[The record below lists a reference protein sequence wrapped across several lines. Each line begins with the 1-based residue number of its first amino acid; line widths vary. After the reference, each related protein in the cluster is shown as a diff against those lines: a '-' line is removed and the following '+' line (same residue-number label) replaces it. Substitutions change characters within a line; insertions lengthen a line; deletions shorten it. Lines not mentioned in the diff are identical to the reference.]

1 MRSFPRLALSTVPVD
16 VTFSPLSNSAT
27 RSRSS
32 NWHSIVWALRDLP
45 LWSVT
50 VPSSWTRGPG
60 PLPGR
65 SPRVFHAGPD
75 GVFLVGP
82 GHCPR
87 QVAGLGHFWQAV
99 RGV

>member
-1 MRSFPRLALSTVPVD
+1 MRSFPRLALSTVPVN
-16 VTFSPLSNSAT
+16 VTFSPLSESAT

-32 NWHSIVWALRDLP
+32 NCHSIVRALRDLQ

-50 VPSSWTRGPG
+50 VPSSWIRGPG

-65 SPRVFHAGPD
+65 SPRVFHVGPD
-75 GVFLVGP
+75 GVFLVGS
-82 GHCPR
+82 GERPR
-87 QVAGLGHFWQAV
+87 QRAGLGHFWQAV